1 MAASGE
7 AKNIWLFFSS
17 VIQRGLPDILPALHK
32 CCENFIWKGQ
42 MSSQWMQEMSNNTVQ
57 GEVSPMTL
65 DKAARGGE
73 ASPGQSELS
82 RYDWFNDLDDL
93 YVIRIL

>member
-1 MAASGE
+1 
-7 AKNIWLFFSS
+7 
-17 VIQRGLPDILPALHK
+17 
-32 CCENFIWKGQ
+32 